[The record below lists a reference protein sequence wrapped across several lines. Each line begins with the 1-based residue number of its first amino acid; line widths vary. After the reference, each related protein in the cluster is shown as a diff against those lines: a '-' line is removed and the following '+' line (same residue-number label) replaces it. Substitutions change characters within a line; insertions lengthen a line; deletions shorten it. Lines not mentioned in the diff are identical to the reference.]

1 MVSEDP
7 MPLLQS
13 ETLGYKRQRRSSVRL
28 GDLDAAAASAKS
40 PKIRILTN
48 LSSDV
53 NANKEAL
60 DNKREANNNKENLYD
75 VAIGFS
81 KLIGKVLD
89 ESKNMIN
96 DNGDKDE
103 KKLSTEIAIL
113 EAMFEKE
120 SYGLLDLQMMME
132 KVKAMKGLE
141 KMICEIM
148 EKMTEL
154 EFEF

>member
-28 GDLDAAAASAKS
+28 GDLD
-40 PKIRILTN
+40 
-48 LSSDV
+48 
-53 NANKEAL
+53 
-60 DNKREANNNKENLYD
+60 
-75 VAIGFS
+75 GFS

>member
-1 MVSEDP
+1 M
-7 MPLLQS
+7 
-13 ETLGYKRQRRSSVRL
+13 TLIFHQRC
-28 GDLDAAAASAKS
+28 
-40 PKIRILTN
+40 RILAVEN
-48 LSSDV
+48 QSLLLVKPLSRRCHDV

-60 DNKREANNNKENLYD
+60 DNERETNNNNENLED

-81 KLIGKVLD
+81 KMTGKVLD

-96 DNGDKDE
+96 DNGNKDE